1 MLPTR
6 RDERGPA
13 TVEPFS
19 DLERLRRQLTSLLD
33 EPWTFT
39 PSRLTDGRLLL
50 ADLEET
56 DDEFILEIDLPG
68 VRKEDIEIE
77 LEGRRVIVFGER
89 KERERVGIL
98 RRRSRTVGEF
108 RHEVT
113 LPADVDEDEVRARL
127 EDGVLTIHLAKTE
140 ASKRRRIE
148 VS

>member
-6 RDERGPA
+6 RNERRPA
-13 TVEPFS
+13 TFEPFN
-19 DLERLRRQLTSLLD
+19 DFERLRRQLTTLLD
-33 EPWTFT
+33 EPWTLT
-39 PSRLTDGRLLL
+39 PSRLMDGGLLL

-56 DDEFILEIDLPG
+56 DDAFILEMDLPG

-77 LEGRRVIVFGER
+77 LEGRRVIVSGER
-89 KERERVGIL
+89 KERERTGIL
-98 RRRSRTVGEF
+98 TVGEF

-113 LPADVDEDEVRARL
+113 LPAEVDEDDIQAHL
-127 EDGVLTIHLAKTE
+127 EDGVLTIELAKTE